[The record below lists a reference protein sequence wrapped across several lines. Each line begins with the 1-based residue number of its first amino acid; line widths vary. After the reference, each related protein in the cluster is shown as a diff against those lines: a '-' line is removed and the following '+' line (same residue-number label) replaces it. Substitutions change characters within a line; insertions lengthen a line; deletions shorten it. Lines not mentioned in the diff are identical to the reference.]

1 MKIESLNILNYRNI
15 AECEL
20 RFSPKFNCFLG
31 DNGMGKTNLLD
42 SIYYLAITKSHL
54 NAIDS
59 QLVRHG
65 EPFMMLHGEVSERDN
80 ETCSRDSIDV
90 TIKPHTKKLFKMNGK
105 AYTKMADHIGK
116 IPVVLVSPMDQS
128 LIAEGSDERRRF
140 MDIVISQ
147 CDTRYINSLMRYNT
161 VLKNRNEMLKKLG
174 EEGGDDSLLD
184 IYNQQMEI
192 EAEYIYQK
200 REAFIEKFIPLF
212 NTFYNE
218 ICSEREQ
225 VELRYESHLNSG
237 KALSELLQEVKARDI
252 ILGFT
257 TRGIHKDDLLMTIG
271 GYPMKGTGS
280 QGQSKSFV
288 VAMKLAQYMFLTAES
303 GKKPL
308 LLLDD
313 VFDRLDATRVEN
325 IIRIV
330 SSEEFGQIFIT
341 DTSRNKVDGLL
352 EGREAEIF
360 SIKEGAIE
368 NSSHKVK

>member
-65 EPFMMLHGEVSERDN
+65 EPFMMLHGECEDGAV
-80 ETCSRDSIDV
+80 DV
-90 TIKPHTKKLFKMNGK
+90 TVKPHSKKLFKMNGK
-105 AYTKMADHIGK
+105 PYAKMADHIGK

-128 LIAEGSDERRRF
+128 LIAEGSDERRKF

-184 IYNQQMEI
+184 IYNQQMEV
-192 EAEYIYQK
+192 EAEYIYHK
-200 REAFIEKFIPLF
+200 RQAFIEKFIPLF
-212 NTFYNE
+212 NKFHSE

-225 VELRYESHLNSG
+225 VELSYESHLNSG
-237 KALSELLQEVKARDI
+237 RALSELLQEVKTRDI
-252 ILGFT
+252 ILGYT
-257 TRGIHKDDLLMTIG
+257 TRGIHKDDLCMTIG

-280 QGQSKSFV
+280 QGQNKSFV
-288 VAMKLAQYMFLTAES
+288 VAMKLAQYMFLKAES

-330 SSEEFGQIFIT
+330 SSDEFGQIFIT

-352 EGREAEIF
+352 EGQEAEIF
-360 SIKEGAIE
+360 GVNEGVIG
-368 NSSHKVK
+368 KM

>member
-65 EPFMMLHGEVSERDN
+65 EPFMMLHGQCEEGTV
-80 ETCSRDSIDV
+80 DV
-90 TIKPHTKKLFKMNGK
+90 TVKPHSKKLFKMNGK

-128 LIAEGSDERRRF
+128 LIAEGSDERRKF

-147 CDTRYINSLMRYNT
+147 CDMHYISSLMRYNT

-184 IYNQQMEI
+184 IYNQQMEV
-192 EAEYIYQK
+192 EAEYIYHK
-200 REAFIEKFIPLF
+200 RQAFIEKFIPLF

-225 VELRYESHLNSG
+225 VELSYVSHLGSG
-237 KALSELLQEVKARDI
+237 KALNELLHEVKARDI
-252 ILGFT
+252 VLGYT
-257 TRGIHKDDLLMTIG
+257 TRGIHKDDLSMTIG
-271 GYPMKGTGS
+271 GYPMKVTGS
-280 QGQSKSFV
+280 QGQGKSFV
-288 VAMKLAQYMFLTAES
+288 VAMKLAQYMFLKAES

-325 IIRIV
+325 IIKIV
-330 SSEEFGQIFIT
+330 SSDEFGQIFIT

-360 SIKEGAIE
+360 RVNEGVIE
-368 NSSHKVK
+368 KI